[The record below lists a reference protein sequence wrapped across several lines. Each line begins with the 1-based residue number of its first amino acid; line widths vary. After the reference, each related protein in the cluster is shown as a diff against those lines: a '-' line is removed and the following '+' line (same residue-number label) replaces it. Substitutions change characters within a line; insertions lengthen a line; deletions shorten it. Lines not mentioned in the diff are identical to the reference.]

1 MAEGDSPI
9 LSMRSSTGEMWKT
22 RRVSRVV
29 CREVLASQAV
39 LNIPERA
46 DWKECKQTREEED
59 ECCKRLRDDFQPF
72 DFALDD

>member
-1 MAEGDSPI
+1 
-9 LSMRSSTGEMWKT
+9 MRWG
-22 RRVSRVV
+22 RLDVVSCVV
-29 CREVLASQAV
+29 RREVLASQAV

-46 DWKECKQTREEED
+46 DWKECKQTRDEED